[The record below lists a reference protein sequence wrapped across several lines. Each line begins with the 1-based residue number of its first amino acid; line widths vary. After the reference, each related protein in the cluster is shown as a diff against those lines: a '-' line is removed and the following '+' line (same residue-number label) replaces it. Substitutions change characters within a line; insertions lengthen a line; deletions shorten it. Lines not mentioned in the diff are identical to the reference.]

1 MIKRAKTGDLKALKE
16 CRQIRP
22 VLDARATHDGDAEA
36 ARRRQ
41 VVDDILRQWED
52 DNFADLVK
60 RANDGDMEAVAMLRE
75 MRPNLDD
82 RSRGGEAEAVK
93 RLKIVDEI
101 LKKHPEDG
109 AIGAAID
116 DNQSDLSLMMVKSQA
131 LKNFGKNAEDV
142 ALEVPPTAES
152 RRFNECDVIGNLER
166 DEKGNVIPQEAG
178 DNEFKDKDGFLT
190 NNRGYLIDPK
200 TGHVINNLNNEM
212 MFDGADI
219 DEKGELPA
227 PFNVEK
233 HNFNPHEVRGDFEY
247 DRNGKARVDQNPEQR
262 GAFVDKRGSHVSNR
276 GYRLDEQGNLI
287 DNHNRKKF
295 DAAHMQDGDLPK
307 LFNYNGRRF
316 DITDTIGQCD
326 KDANGN
332 IIPQTDKDG
341 DYIDNLSRKIN
352 SRGYLID
359 KFGNVVDKDGR
370 EIFEGKHLTN
380 DEIPKIFPFTKFN
393 VKNVLG
399 KFEMDPLGNP
409 ILDRDA
415 EGSFIDQDGKR
426 CNSKG
431 YMIDSEGNVIN
442 KNGKRM
448 FDKKL
453 LDNEND
459 IPKVFRTGLLKSDTA
474 SSLSR
479 LMSEIGKN
487 QPSEFDAEEQRIQD
501 ELAANMRQKRGNS
514 GNTSVDSMMEDTPA
528 NYNNQNQRFDPNE
541 DADAA

>member
-1 MIKRAKTGDLKALKE
+1 MDAKRKLRILEDDEFADMIKRAKTGDLKALKE

-178 DNEFKDKDGFLT
+178 DNEFKDKDGFPT

-200 TGHVINNLNNEM
+200 TGHVINNLNNEK

-247 DRNGKARVDQNPEQR
+247 DRNGKARVNQNPEQR

-276 GYRLDEQGNLI
+276 GYRLDE
-287 DNHNRKKF
+287 
-295 DAAHMQDGDLPK
+295 
-307 LFNYNGRRF
+307 
-316 DITDTIGQCD
+316 
-326 KDANGN
+326 
-332 IIPQTDKDG
+332 
-341 DYIDNLSRKIN
+341 
-352 SRGYLID
+352 
-359 KFGNVVDKDGR
+359 
-370 EIFEGKHLTN
+370 
-380 DEIPKIFPFTKFN
+380 
-393 VKNVLG
+393 
-399 KFEMDPLGNP
+399 
-409 ILDRDA
+409 
-415 EGSFIDQDGKR
+415 
-426 CNSKG
+426 
-431 YMIDSEGNVIN
+431 
-442 KNGKRM
+442 
-448 FDKKL
+448 
-453 LDNEND
+453 
-459 IPKVFRTGLLKSDTA
+459 
-474 SSLSR
+474 
-479 LMSEIGKN
+479 
-487 QPSEFDAEEQRIQD
+487 
-501 ELAANMRQKRGNS
+501 
-514 GNTSVDSMMEDTPA
+514 
-528 NYNNQNQRFDPNE
+528 
-541 DADAA
+541 

>member
-1 MIKRAKTGDLKALKE
+1 M
-16 CRQIRP
+16 
-22 VLDARATHDGDAEA
+22 
-36 ARRRQ
+36 
-41 VVDDILRQWED
+41 
-52 DNFADLVK
+52 K
-60 RANDGDMEAVAMLRE
+60 RANDGDLEAVAMLRE
-75 MRPNLDD
+75 MRANLDD
-82 RSRGGEAEAVK
+82 RARGGEADAVK

-101 LKKHPEDG
+101 LKKYPEDG
-109 AIGAAID
+109 APGAAID

-131 LKNFGKNAEDV
+131 LKNFGKNADDV

-152 RRFNECDVIGNLER
+152 RRFNECDVIGNLDR

-178 DNEFKDKDGFLT
+178 ADEFKDKDGLPT
-190 NNRGYLIDPK
+190 NQRGYLIDEK
-200 TGHVINNLNNEM
+200 TGDIINNLNKEK
-212 MFDGADI
+212 MFDHTDV

-233 HNFNPHEVRGDFEY
+233 HNFNPHEVRGDFDY
-247 DRNGKARVDQNPEQR
+247 DRNNKAIVKPNPDQR
-262 GAFVDKRGSHVSNR
+262 GAFIDRRGSNVSQR
-276 GYRLDEQGNLI
+276 GYRVDVKGNMI
-287 DNHNRKKF
+287 DNNNRKKF

-326 KDANGN
+326 KDANGD
-332 IIPQTDKDG
+332 IMPQTDKDG
-341 DYIDNLSRKIN
+341 DFVDNLGRKIN
-352 SRGYLID
+352 SKGYLID
-359 KFGNVVDKDGR
+359 QFGNVVDKDGR
-370 EIFEGKHLTN
+370 EIFEAKHLYN

-399 KFEMDPLGNP
+399 QFEMDPLGNP

-415 EGSFIDQDGKR
+415 EGNFIDQEGKR

-431 YMIDSEGNVIN
+431 YMIDDDGNVIN
-442 KNGKRM
+442 KHGKRM

-453 LDNEND
+453 LDNEDD

-501 ELAANMRQKRGNS
+501 ELAANMRRKKRGNS

-528 NYNNQNQRFDPNE
+528 NYNNQNQRFDAKDDAGQGMDAEYDEE
-541 DADAA
+541 DDDEYGS